1 MTLGATQVTAAD
13 VDAAAEGI
21 RGQIIHT
28 PTIYSQTLSKITGAE
43 VWLKFENQQY
53 TASFKD
59 RGSLWRLLQLSED
72 QRRNGV
78 LAVSAGNHAQG
89 VAYHATRLGIPATI
103 VMPRFTPNVKVA
115 NTLALGAEVLLEGA
129 DFPEALAYALQ
140 LEAER
145 GLTFVAP
152 YDDAA
157 VIAGQGTVAV
167 EMLEDAPELDTI
179 LVPVGGGGLL
189 AGMAVAV
196 AARRPDIELVGVQGE
211 RWTGA
216 TNIFHGGEPSS
227 QGGQTIAEG
236 IAVAQPGRLTMPI
249 IEALADDMLLV
260 SEGRIE
266 ESIAL
271 LIEIEKTVC
280 EGAGAAGLAA
290 LLDHPARFAGKNVG
304 LVLSGG
310 NIDSLL
316 LSNVLQ
322 RSLIRTGRLS
332 RLIIDLRDIPGE
344 LARVAGI
351 VGDAGAN
358 VVEVIHQRMWSDLD
372 AKGAVLEIAIETR
385 DRSHAD
391 EVAAQLTAAGYRVGR
406 NA

>member
-1 MTLGATQVTAAD
+1 
-13 VDAAAEGI
+13 
-21 RGQIIHT
+21 
-28 PTIYSQTLSKITGAE
+28 
-43 VWLKFENQQY
+43 
-53 TASFKD
+53 
-59 RGSLWRLLQLSED
+59 
-72 QRRNGV
+72 
-78 LAVSAGNHAQG
+78 
-89 VAYHATRLGIPATI
+89 
-103 VMPRFTPNVKVA
+103 
-115 NTLALGAEVLLEGA
+115 
-129 DFPEALAYALQ
+129 
-140 LEAER
+140 
-145 GLTFVAP
+145 
-152 YDDAA
+152 
-157 VIAGQGTVAV
+157 
-167 EMLEDAPELDTI
+167 
-179 LVPVGGGGLL
+179 
-189 AGMAVAV
+189 
-196 AARRPDIELVGVQGE
+196 
-211 RWTGA
+211 
-216 TNIFHGGEPSS
+216 
-227 QGGQTIAEG
+227 
-236 IAVAQPGRLTMPI
+236 
-249 IEALADDMLLV
+249 MLLV

>member
-21 RGQIIHT
+21 CGQIIHT

-103 VMPRFTPNVKVA
+103 VMPLFTPNVKVA

-157 VIAGQGTVAV
+157 VIAGQGTVAI

-196 AARRPDIELVGVQGE
+196 AARRPDIELVGVQAE
-211 RWTGA
+211 RWAGA